1 MAFLFVVENN
11 VAKPNIETL
20 MITPFK
26 EIWERDTSTNKSRAL
41 KEFTYIEFMT
51 SKKRSNPYAGYVED
65 ERPAK
70 LKKDLDFANDWQ
82 PDIYMEM
89 GMAKIVEFQKEASE
103 SYNYYID
110 SLVTAEKTRKFLKEI
125 DLGEKNPRTGAL
137 LYKPKDVTSAL
148 ADTEKVIQ
156 TLLALKEQ
164 VEQQLIEKTRT
175 KGNKVTNPFE
185 I

>member
-1 MAFLFVVENN
+1 MSFLFVVEQNK
-11 VAKPNIETL
+11 AKPNTETL
-20 MITPFK
+20 LITPFK
-26 EIWERDTSTNKSRAL
+26 EIWERDTTPKKSRAI

-51 SKKRSNPYAGYVED
+51 SKKRTNPYAGYSEED
-65 ERPAK
+65 RSK
-70 LKKDLDFANDWQ
+70 RLKIDLDLDATWN

-89 GMAKIVEFQKEASE
+89 GMAKLVEFQKDASE
-103 SYNYYID
+103 TYNYYVD
-110 SLVTAEKTRKFLKEI
+110 SLATAEKTRKFLKEI

-148 ADTEKVIQ
+148 IDTEKVIQ

-175 KGNKVTNPFE
+175 KGNKAINPFE